1 MQLSSWP
8 DKYRVYLF
16 FNVAIDRAP
25 KVESALVMEASL
37 ASLLLRQF
45 ISGVIVG
52 GKLTKVEI
60 LETVSDSETWVI
72 PPPPPASAFGLS
84 VLVSSGQSG
93 HPGQEGEGVLSVGST
108 WSDEGVCVCLL

>member
-1 MQLSSWP
+1 M
-8 DKYRVYLF
+8 
-16 FNVAIDRAP
+16 
-25 KVESALVMEASL
+25 MEASL

-45 ISGVIVG
+45 ISGVIAG

-93 HPGQEGEGVLSVGST
+93 HPQEGEGALVCGQHLE
-108 WSDEGVCVCLL
+108 DEGVCVCLL

>member
-1 MQLSSWP
+1 M
-8 DKYRVYLF
+8 
-16 FNVAIDRAP
+16 
-25 KVESALVMEASL
+25 MEASL
-37 ASLLLRQF
+37 ASLVLRQF

-93 HPGQEGEGVLSVGST
+93 HPGQEGEGASSMGST
-108 WSDEGVCVCLL
+108 WSDEGVCVSVVGATPAYPGPVLALVKVNLSEKC

>member
-1 MQLSSWP
+1 M
-8 DKYRVYLF
+8 
-16 FNVAIDRAP
+16 
-25 KVESALVMEASL
+25 MEASL
-37 ASLLLRQF
+37 ASLVLRQF

-93 HPGQEGEGVLSVGST
+93 HPGQEGEGHHLWAAPGVT
-108 WSDEGVCVCLL
+108 GVCVCLS